1 MDMVQWFRSSVLRKL
16 MIVVVLATLL
26 MLAACGGGPKHMTLM
41 ETKPRIAVKKDK
53 AVLVIVRTT
62 ILSGGL
68 EIDNYLDGKMIGQTK
83 GKSFFITDVK
93 PGSHYVMAHAE
104 NWAAA
109 RINFSAGRVYFLS
122 QMIAPGIWVPR
133 TGFSPM
139 TAKDGLEQINESGCN
154 YLVYNKPGEDMSAED
169 YKGVK
174 DDFEKEVKED
184 PGRHKDTLEY
194 KGYNKL

>member
-1 MDMVQWFRSSVLRKL
+1 MDMMHWFRSSVLRKL
-16 MIVVVLATLL
+16 MVVVVLATLVV
-26 MLAACGGGPKHMTLM
+26 LAACGGGAKHMTLM

-62 ILSGGL
+62 SLGGAIA
-68 EIDNYLDGKMIGQTK
+68 IDNYLDGKMIGQTK
-83 GKSFFITDVK
+83 GKSYFVTDVN

-109 RINFSAGRVYFLS
+109 RINFAAGRVYFLN
-122 QMIAPGIWVPR
+122 QMITIGVWAPR

-139 TAKDGLEQINESGCN
+139 SVKDGLEQSNESGCD
-154 YLVYNKPGEDMSAED
+154 YLVYNKPGENMSAED

-194 KGYNKL
+194 KGFSKL

>member
-1 MDMVQWFRSSVLRKL
+1 MDMVRWFRSSVLRKV
-16 MIVVVLATLL
+16 MILSVLGTLL
-26 MLAACGGGPKHMTLM
+26 VLAACGGGAKHMTLM

-53 AVLVIVRTT
+53 AVLVIARTT
-62 ILSGGL
+62 SFGGGVA
-68 EIDNYLDGKMIGQTK
+68 IDNFLDGKMIGQTR
-83 GKSFFITDVK
+83 GKSFFVTDVT

-109 RINFSAGRVYFLS
+109 RINFAAGRVYFLN
-122 QMIAPGIWVPR
+122 QMITVGVWMAR

-139 TAKDGLEQINESGCN
+139 TPKDGLEQINESGCD

-194 KGYNKL
+194 KGYSTL